1 MAKLGK
7 RVVDELYVHLS
18 ALADLEDE
26 HLRTRIEAAVH
37 FLGSESGP
45 RPNVAKVNLR
55 TGRLSLLSY
64 PEFDEDPFPQ
74 LVASWTFSP
83 ASSTDPAFRTY
94 GDSLNPPILHRKELL
109 VQTAHPARERWAN
122 LTATAETLGLFDDTT
137 TIGFR
142 LNWTRLVESKGYRI
156 DGENF
161 VPIGNAVDCSPAEPA
176 LIGSAAIQR
185 HLTAL
190 TRNSLSA
197 PVQLLLRHGLVP
209 PGATVFD
216 YGCGRGGD
224 VTELTSTG
232 IAANGWDPHFAA
244 DQPVF
249 EADVVNLGFVVNVI
263 EDPAERVD
271 ALHRA
276 FKLARNVLS
285 VGVMLYGSDPPGR
298 PFRDGFITSRNTFQ
312 KYFTQAEFKDW
323 VEQVL
328 HQEAFMVGPGVA
340 FIFADK
346 EAEQRFSAGCFRRR
360 DLSSRLL
367 AVRARSPRLPRE
379 PKPQVAK
386 QSRQPHVSRAT
397 QEFERARPHLDVLW
411 ATALDLGRLPEPTE
425 VANLGEIEANVGGLP
440 RALRA
445 LTRNYQQS
453 LLAAAAASRA
463 DDIRLFMAVQQFSRR
478 RPYGQLEARLQR
490 DIKAFFGDY
499 RSAQAAGLRL
509 LQEAADT
516 AQILLACQRA
526 ATEGLGWL
534 ENGHSLQLHRS
545 MVDRL
550 PAVLRAFVECGLI
563 LWGSM
568 SEVHLVKIHITSGK
582 LTLMEFD
589 DFDSSPLPLLRR
601 RVKVNVRKQDYDLF
615 DYGSAAHPKP
625 LLYRKSRY
633 LHEDYPGYA
642 EQFAFDEALA
652 ATDILGESEFGPTF
666 EELVHRLELLR
677 LAVSGM
683 RLVRSTS
690 IPDLDQACGSH
701 FTYRSFIECGETQRR
716 LGIRNLPL
724 NPATYNALF
733 DLATQI
739 LDPVIDYFG
748 GIRLTYGFCS
758 TELNRNI
765 TSGVAPRID
774 QHASCEVGSKGTLI
788 CKRAGASCDFMV
800 DDEDMLD
807 VADWILKNLP
817 FDRLYVYGEKRPI
830 HVSVGPES
838 SKQAFHLKVTPSGRV
853 IPTSW
858 AGRDPKCSV
867 LHQQSP

>member
-7 RVVDELYVHLS
+7 RVVDELYVHIS
-18 ALADLEDE
+18 ALVGLEDE
-26 HLRTRIEAAVH
+26 QLRTRIEAAVQS
-37 FLGSESGP
+37 LSSVSEP

-74 LVASWTFSP
+74 LVASWTFWP
-83 ASSTDPAFRTY
+83 GSSSDPAFRTY

-109 VQTAHPARERWAN
+109 VQAAHPARERWAN
-122 LTATAETLGLFDDTT
+122 LTATAENLGLFDDTT

-142 LNWTRLVESKGYRI
+142 LNWSRLVESKGYRI

-161 VPIGNAVDCSPAEPA
+161 VPIGNAVDCSTSEPTP
-176 LIGSAAIQR
+176 IGSALIQR

-190 TRNSLSA
+190 ARTSLSA
-197 PVQLLLRHGLVP
+197 PVQLLLRHGLLP
-209 PGATVFD
+209 PGTTVFD

-224 VTELTSTG
+224 VADLTSIG
-232 IAANGWDPHFAA
+232 ITANGWDPHFAA
-244 DQPVF
+244 DQPIL
-249 EADVVNLGFVVNVI
+249 EANVVNLGFVVNVI

-271 ALHRA
+271 TLIKA
-276 FKLARNVLS
+276 FKLARTVMS

-298 PFRDGFITSRNTFQ
+298 PYRDGFITSRNTFQ
-312 KYFTQAEFKDW
+312 KYFSQSEFKDY

-340 FIFADK
+340 FVFADK
-346 EAEQRFSAGCFRRR
+346 EAEQRFNAGRFRRR

-367 AVRARSPRLPRE
+367 AVRAKAPKLPRE
-379 PKPQVAK
+379 PKRQVAK
-386 QSRQPHVSRAT
+386 PSRQPQLSRAA
-397 QEFERARPHLDVLW
+397 QDFEKARPHLDLLW
-411 ATALDLGRLPEPTE
+411 EVALDLGRLPDAAE
-425 VANLGEIEANVGGLP
+425 VANMPEIEANVGELS
-440 RALRA
+440 RALRL
-445 LTRNYQQS
+445 LTRNYDQS
-453 LLAAAAASRA
+453 LLAAAATSRA

-478 RPYGQLEARLQR
+478 RPYGHLEARLRR

-499 RSAQAAGLRL
+499 RSAQSSGLQL

-516 AQILLACQRA
+516 DQILLACQQA

-534 ENGHSLQLHRS
+534 ENGHYLQLHTS

-563 LWGSM
+563 LWGSL
-568 SEVHLVKIHITSGK
+568 SEVQLVKIHITSGK

-615 DYGSAAHPKP
+615 EYGSAAHPKP

-652 ATDILGESEFGPTF
+652 ATGILGESEFGPTL
-666 EELVHRLELLR
+666 EELVHSLEHRR

-683 RLVRSTS
+683 RLVRSS
-690 IPDLDQACGSH
+690 RIPDLDQACGSH
-701 FTYRSFIECGETQRR
+701 FTYRSFIECGDTQRR

-724 NPATYNALF
+724 NPATYNALH
-733 DLATQI
+733 DLAVNI

-748 GIRLTYGFCS
+748 GIKLTYGFCS
-758 TELNRNI
+758 KELASNI
-765 TSGVAPRID
+765 PAGIAPSLD
-774 QHASCEVGSKGTLI
+774 QHASCELRADSQPI
-788 CKRAGASCDFMV
+788 CSRMGASCDFIV
-800 DDEDMLD
+800 QDEDMLE
-807 VADWILKNLP
+807 VARWLMQNTP
-817 FDRLYVYGEKRPI
+817 FDRLYVYGKSLPL
-830 HVSVGPES
+830 HVSIGPQDS
-838 SKQAFHLKVTPSGRV
+838 RQAYFVERGKTGR
-853 IPTSW
+853 PLP
-858 AGRDPKCSV
+858 RKF
-867 LHQQSP
+867 L

>member
-1 MAKLGK
+1 MATIGK
-7 RVVDELYVHLS
+7 RVVDDLYVHLS
-18 ALADLEDE
+18 ALGELDDGQ
-26 HLRTRIEAAVH
+26 LRSRIEAAVAL
-37 FLGSESGP
+37 LGTES
-45 RPNVAKVNLR
+45 RSSPNVAKVHLR

-64 PEFDEDPFPQ
+64 AEFDEDPFPQ
-74 LVASWTFSP
+74 LVASWTFTSNP
-83 ASSTDPAFRTY
+83 AAQPTLRTY

-109 VQTAHPARERWAN
+109 VSADHPAREQWAN
-122 LTATAETLGLFDDTT
+122 LTATAEALGLFDDTT

-142 LNWTRLVESKGYRI
+142 QNWTRLIESKGYRI
-156 DGENF
+156 DGATF
-161 VPIGNAVDCSPAEPA
+161 VPIGNAIDCSQVETA
-176 LIGSAAIQR
+176 LIGSAPIQR

-190 TRNSLSA
+190 TRSSLSA

-224 VTELTSTG
+224 VAALTSTG

-244 DQPVF
+244 DQPIL

-263 EDPAERVD
+263 EDPAERVE
-271 ALHRA
+271 ALHKA
-276 FKLARNVLS
+276 FKLARTVMS

-312 KYFTQAEFKDW
+312 KYFSQAEFKDW
-323 VEQVL
+323 LEQVL
-328 HQEAFMVGPGVA
+328 HQEAFVVGPGVA
-340 FIFADK
+340 FLFADK
-346 EAEQRFSAGCFRRR
+346 EAEQRFSAGRFRRR

-386 QSRQPHVSRAT
+386 HSRQPHVSRAA
-397 QEFERARPHLDVLW
+397 QEFEKARPYLDVLW
-411 ATALDLGRLPEPTE
+411 ATALDLGRLPEAAE
-425 VANLGEIEANVGGLP
+425 VANLPEIEANVGGLP
-440 RALRA
+440 KALRA
-445 LTRNYQQS
+445 LSRNYEQS
-453 LLAAAAASRA
+453 LLAEAAAYRA

-478 RPYGQLEARLQR
+478 QPYRQLEARLQR

-516 AQILLACQRA
+516 DQILLACQRA
-526 ATEGLGWL
+526 ATKGLGWL

-550 PAVLRAFVECGLI
+550 PAVLRAYVECGLV
-563 LWGSM
+563 LWGSL
-568 SEVHLVKIHITSGK
+568 SDVQLVKIHIASGK

-589 DFDSSPLPLLRR
+589 DFDASPLPLLRR
-601 RVKVNVRKQDYDLF
+601 RVKVNVRKQNYDLF

-642 EQFAFDEALA
+642 EQSAFDEALA
-652 ATDILGESEFGPTF
+652 ATGILGESEFGPTF
-666 EELVHRLELLR
+666 EELVQKLELLR

-690 IPDLDQACGSH
+690 IPDLDQACGSN
-701 FTYRSFIECGETQRR
+701 FTYRSFVECGETQRR

-724 NPATYNALF
+724 NPATYNALH
-733 DLATQI
+733 DLATQV

-748 GIRLTYGFCS
+748 GIRLTYGFCGP
-758 TELNRNI
+758 ELSRHI
-765 TSGVAPRID
+765 LKRVAPRLD
-774 QHASCEVGSKGTLI
+774 QHASCEHGRGGKLI
-788 CKRAGASCDFMV
+788 CERGGAACDFIV
-800 DDEDMLD
+800 PDEDMHE
-807 VADWILKNLP
+807 VAAWIVENTD
-817 FDRLYVYGEKRPI
+817 FDRLYFYGKDLPI
-830 HVSVGPES
+830 HVSWAPTRSRQAVRMITS
-838 SKQAFHLKVTPSGRV
+838 SAGHL
-853 IPTSW
+853 IPRTW
-858 AGRDPKCSV
+858 KI
-867 LHQQSP
+867 

>member
-7 RVVDELYVHLS
+7 RVVDDLYVHLS
-18 ALADLEDE
+18 ALGELDDAQ
-26 HLRTRIEAAVH
+26 LRNRIEAAIGL
-37 FLGSESGP
+37 LGDESRP
-45 RPNVAKVNLR
+45 SPNVAKVNLR

-74 LVASWTFSP
+74 LVASWTFTSG
-83 ASSTDPAFRTY
+83 STTDPTLRTY
-94 GDSLNPPILHRKELL
+94 GESLNPPILHRKELL
-109 VQTAHPARERWAN
+109 VSANHPTRERWAN
-122 LTATAETLGLFDDTT
+122 LTATAEALGLFDDTT

-142 LNWTRLVESKGYRI
+142 LNWSRLIESKGYRI
-156 DGENF
+156 DGETF
-161 VPIGNAVDCSPAEPA
+161 VPIGNAVDCSLAEPA
-176 LIGSAAIQR
+176 LIGSAPIQR

-190 TRNSLSA
+190 TRSSLSA

-209 PGATVFD
+209 PGTTVFD

-224 VTELTSTG
+224 VAELTSTG

-244 DQPVF
+244 DQPIL
-249 EADVVNLGFVVNVI
+249 EADVVNLGFVANVI
-263 EDPAERVD
+263 EDPAERVE
-271 ALHRA
+271 ALLKA
-276 FKLARNVLS
+276 FKLARTVLS

-298 PFRDGFITSRNTFQ
+298 PFRDGFLTSRNTFQ

-340 FIFADK
+340 FIFVDK
-346 EAEQRFSAGCFRRR
+346 EAEQRFSAGRFRRR

-367 AVRARSPRLPRE
+367 AVRARPPRLPRE
-379 PKPQVAK
+379 PKPQFAK
-386 QSRQPHVSRAT
+386 HSRQPHVSRAT
-397 QEFERARPHLDVLW
+397 QEFEKARPHLDVLW
-411 ATALDLGRLPEPTE
+411 ATALDLGRLPEAAE
-425 VANLGEIEANVGGLP
+425 VANLPEIEANVGGLP
-440 RALRA
+440 KALRA
-445 LTRNYQQS
+445 LTRNYEQS

-463 DDIRLFMAVQQFSRR
+463 DDIRLFMAIQQFSRR

-499 RSAQAAGLRL
+499 RSAQAAGLL
-509 LQEAADT
+509 LLREAADT
-516 AQILLACQRA
+516 DQILRACRSA

-568 SEVHLVKIHITSGK
+568 SEVQLVKIHITSGK

-601 RVKVNVRKQDYDLF
+601 RIKVNVRKQDYDLF

-625 LLYRKSRY
+625 VLYRKSRY
-633 LHEDYPGYA
+633 LHEDYSGYA

-652 ATDILGESEFGPTF
+652 ATGILDESEFGPTF
-666 EELVHRLELLR
+666 EELVHRLDLQR

-690 IPDLDQACGSH
+690 IPGLDQACGSH

-716 LGIRNLPL
+716 LGIQNLPL
-724 NPATYNALF
+724 NPATYNALN

-748 GIRLTYGFCS
+748 GIRLTYGFCGP
-758 TELNRNI
+758 ELSRHI
-765 TSGVAPRID
+765 LKRVAPRLD
-774 QHASCEVGSKGTLI
+774 QHASCEQGRGGKLI
-788 CKRAGASCDFMV
+788 CDRGGAACDFIV
-800 DDEDMLD
+800 PDEDMYE
-807 VADWILKNLP
+807 VARWIGVHLP
-817 FDRLYVYGEKRPI
+817 FDRLYVYGNHKPI
-830 HVSVGPES
+830 HVSIS
-838 SKQAFHLKVTPSGRV
+838 SNPAKVAFEMLPSKSGHLTPR
-853 IPTSW
+853 
-858 AGRDPKCSV
+858 KMV
-867 LHQQSP
+867 L

>member
-1 MAKLGK
+1 MSKIGK

-18 ALADLEDE
+18 ALVDLEDE
-26 HLRTRIEAAVH
+26 QLQTRIEAAVQ
-37 FLGSESGP
+37 FLGSESEP

-94 GDSLNPPILHRKELL
+94 GDSLNPPIFHRKELL

-176 LIGSAAIQR
+176 LIGSARIQR

-190 TRNSLSA
+190 TRSSLSA
-197 PVQLLLRHGLVP
+197 PVQLLLRHGLVI

-224 VTELTSTG
+224 VAELTSTG

-244 DQPVF
+244 DQPIF

-263 EDPAERVD
+263 EDPAERVE

-276 FKLARNVLS
+276 FKLARTVLS

-328 HQEAFMVGPGVA
+328 HQEAFLVGPGVA

-346 EAEQRFSAGCFRRR
+346 EAEQRFSAGRFRRR
-360 DLSSRLL
+360 DLSLRLL

-411 ATALDLGRLPEPTE
+411 ATALDLGRLPEATE
-425 VANLGEIEANVGGLP
+425 VANLAEIEANLGGLP
-440 RALRA
+440 KAFRA

-453 LLAAAAASRA
+453 LLAAAADSRA

-509 LQEAADT
+509 LHEAADT
-516 AQILLACQRA
+516 AQILLACKRA

-534 ENGHSLQLHRS
+534 DNGHSLQLHRS

-589 DFDSSPLPLLRR
+589 DFDSNPLPLLRQ

-615 DYGSAAHPKP
+615 DYGTAMHPKP
-625 LLYRKSRY
+625 VLYRKSRY
-633 LHEDYPGYA
+633 VHEEYPGYA
-642 EQFAFDEALA
+642 EQYAFDEALA
-652 ATDILGESEFGPTF
+652 STGIHGESEFGPTL
-666 EELVHRLELLR
+666 EELTHRLEHLR

-683 RLVRSTS
+683 RLVRSNS
-690 IPDLDQACGSH
+690 IPVLDQACGSN

-716 LGIRNLPL
+716 LGVRNLPL
-724 NPATYNALF
+724 NPATYNALY

-739 LDPVIDYFG
+739 LDPVIEYFG

-758 TELNRNI
+758 LELSRQNLKR
-765 TSGVAPRID
+765 VAPRLD
-774 QHASCEVGSKGTLI
+774 QHASCEKNRRGKLI
-788 CKRAGASCDFMV
+788 CDRGGAACDFIV
-800 DDEDMLD
+800 PDEDMYE
-807 VADWILKNLP
+807 VAQWIAKRLP
-817 FDRLYVYGEKRPI
+817 FDRLYVYGNHRPI
-830 HVSVGPES
+830 HVSIS
-838 SKQAFHLKVTPSGRV
+838 SKPARVAFEILLTESGRLT
-853 IPTSW
+853 PRKM
-858 AGRDPKCSV
+858 AF
-867 LHQQSP
+867 